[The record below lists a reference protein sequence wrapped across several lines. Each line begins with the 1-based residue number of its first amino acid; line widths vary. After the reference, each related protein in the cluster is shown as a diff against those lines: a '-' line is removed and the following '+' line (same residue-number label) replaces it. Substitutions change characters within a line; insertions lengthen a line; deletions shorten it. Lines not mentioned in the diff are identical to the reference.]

1 MAPNARTGASRAA
14 ASQSTDQTLPPPDLQ
29 EELSNAQAE
38 IETLRAQLAAQT
50 PLDRSPDREG
60 LVTVLESLRQ
70 HLGRSSSPLDRP
82 QRSAKVADPPV
93 LTNGTDPT
101 FDNWRL

>member
-1 MAPNARTGASRAA
+1 MAPTGRGSKTAPSH
-14 ASQSTDQTLPPPDLQ
+14 STDNTLPPLDLQ
-29 EELSNAQAE
+29 EELSDARAE
-38 IETLRAQLAAQT
+38 IKTLRAQLAAQT

-70 HLGRSSSPLDRP
+70 HLGRSLSPPDRP

-93 LTNGTDPT
+93 LINGTDPT
-101 FDNWRL
+101 FDN